1 MSYLNPTPYNQLPSA
16 TRSGKVEAVLLEYDI
31 NGNQP
36 KPLWVFLVNPSSL
49 KIQNKANYTEIKTLA
64 ATGSEIQYQS
74 TDGQTLSIADLDLR
88 TWYEG
93 KSLRPLLE
101 GINKLLEA
109 DIKNAKYS
117 PPILKFKMGSREFGP
132 CVLTQIQWDETA
144 WLGGEPASVKLGLE
158 LRQVPK
164 TVSRGQIE
172 KGKSKL
178 VKDLKSSREKQGKPR
193 ISLTD
198 RQRKDASEAAKK
210 YLETNLNNFAPDI
223 QTAIR
228 GKQYAL
234 STDKDTGKV
243 KMVGKGGKDLGVVLV
258 WDGKSAKAGQGI
270 TTLAVGKDK
279 KLTEV
284 K

>member
-1 MSYLNPTPYNQLPSA
+1 MRFNPTVYNQLPSA
-16 TRSGKVEAVLLEYDI
+16 SKGGKVEAILLEYDF

-36 KPLWVFLVNPSSL
+36 KPLWTFLVNPQSL
-49 KIQNKANYTEIKTLA
+49 KIKNQANYTEIKPLA

-74 TDGQTLSIADLDLR
+74 TDGQTLSISDMDLR
-88 TWYEG
+88 TWYYG

-101 GINKLLEA
+101 GLNKLLES
-109 DIKNAKYS
+109 DIKNQKYS

-158 LRQVPK
+158 LRQVTK
-164 TVSRGQIE
+164 ATSRGEIE
-172 KGKSKL
+172 KRQTKL
-178 VKDLKSSREKQGKPR
+178 VSDLKKDREKRKLPR
-193 ISLTD
+193 IPLTD
-198 RQRKDASEAAKK
+198 RQRKDASSSAKK
-210 YLETNLNNFAPDI
+210 YLETNISIFTPDI

-228 GKQYAL
+228 GNQYAL

-243 KMVGKGGKDLGVVLV
+243 KMIGKGGKELGVVLV
-258 WDGKSAKAGQGI
+258 WDGRSGKAGQGV
-270 TTLAVGKDK
+270 TTLPTAKDK
-279 KLTEV
+279 KLPEL